1 MAISAET
8 RTQLIG
14 LSVAMLGQAPGAKRL
29 NEWVGDLND
38 EDKPK
43 TIVELAGHIAET
55 EAFTTTYPI
64 FQTSEEFADKFL
76 GGLLAGVSDAA
87 MKAAK
92 DIVLQQLNGGA
103 GRGEV
108 AHGVVVALMGI
119 AEAGSSHAAWADF
132 GDAATAFHN
141 KVAVAEHHTVER
153 TMAEPSAGALDGVDH
168 TEASREEAIARIDL
182 VRQDRT
188 ADAETDVKVGSA
200 DGTTLVNVNGGK
212 SVSIGL
218 EADGTEQSESVETV
232 RVFDIERDSDGTEQ
246 KSKFSHYDLR
256 TDFDGFVLDP
266 SGERVTIEGGG
277 LTLVADDGENPT
289 EIEGATQ
296 IKVVRPENATDLK
309 AEIPVTD
316 ASGDPIKSDDYPLHY
331 APMTGKFKW
340 GPKGEDSESDT
351 APTTLPTTVDS
362 SGDGVSMDRQTVNT
376 TMEVDVPGK
385 DPTVSIFSDAI
396 RRVELHDTSAVA
408 LIVNE
413 FRKADGKAMPGDL
426 ALAVNNYE
434 NGKVCIKGA
443 SSPENI
449 DLEVFGKSNSFRLAI
464 DGIKT
469 LDIDA
474 AGDLKKLDVTTFDNK
489 DKTPAYMASG
499 TLESITVGGA
509 GDVVMPGLAGMD
521 KLKTIDASGSMG
533 MVHFRSGE
541 VTEGVFAGV
550 ELKALETVMTG
561 SGNDRVELATSNA
574 DKLGKL
580 KAIHTMGGNDRV
592 VVEGM
597 HHTKNGIEILLG
609 DGDDHYHGTDSN
621 SQASEI
627 DGGAG
632 MDTLRLTNGKGSMYT
647 KDKKTMSVY
656 KNFEILDAGGGQGA
670 YDITGLG
677 VDSIRF
683 SASTAAKVT
692 LKNAVSAGMGFH
704 VESDTAGTDIGVT
717 VDYLAKAKEAPDFRE
732 ADDSSVN
739 SRDFTVDLVA
749 WGKATDK
756 SETMPGKGDAKT
768 SGKATVTLDL
778 QAGIKA
784 MIVNSNARKGGKATA
799 ADYENTVIVNSSG
812 LTKVKLNGGAMVNLS
827 GDGNLDAVRLV
838 DATANKAGATVDVGA
853 TNDATDAKNKLTMR
867 GGDGGDKFTGGVGMD
882 VLMGNKGD
890 DTLTGRAGDD
900 MLHGGDGKDTIDG
913 GDGDDEIRGGA
924 GEDKLTGGDGADEF
938 EFLMASD
945 SRLSGYVTKTGAEMG
960 AGMGMDTIADFVS
973 GTDVIV
979 LSKDLFGDV
988 RGDIRGVDENGLQ
1001 LLDWANWKTVDVDGD
1016 PGGAEENIE
1025 LIDGTPTE
1033 FKKAAGT
1040 QPAVE
1045 ADNGAMNLKDFIGDG
1060 KGLFE
1065 SSTVT
1070 STSDSVGGD
1079 LTEYSMAVIQQDSG
1093 QDGTVD
1099 DGDGLWLLFDFD
1111 GDGDFDHKEDMVI
1124 FLAGTFDFAGTD
1136 IMQSS

>member
-232 RVFDIERDSDGTEQ
+232 RVFDIERDSDGTKQE
-246 KSKFSHYDLR
+246 SKFSHYDLR

-266 SGERVTIEGGG
+266 SGDRVKITPSGLETVHGKDETQTPLGDGG
-277 LTLVADDGENPT
+277 D
-289 EIEGATQ
+289 IF
-296 IKVVRPENATDLK
+296 IKVVRPEGATNLK
-309 AEIPVTD
+309 AEIPVTNELGR
-316 ASGDPIKSDDYPLHY
+316 AIRHTDDYPLHY
-331 APMTGKFKW
+331 DPIEGNFEWGGYAGKLTGNAIPEK
-340 GPKGEDSESDT
+340 PADS
-351 APTTLPTTVDS
+351 ALPTTV
-362 SGDGVSMDRQTVNT
+362 GVSMDRVRKET
-376 TMEVDVPGK
+376 TMEVYVPGN

-426 ALAVNNYE
+426 ALAVNNYK

-449 DLEVFGKSNSFRLAI
+449 DLEVFGKPNSFRLAI

-474 AGDLKKLDVTTFDNK
+474 AGDLKELEVTTFDDK

-533 MVHFRSGE
+533 MVHFRSHNGE
-541 VTEGVFAGV
+541 SGAKAAFV

-597 HHTKNGIEILLG
+597 HHTKNGIEVLLG
-609 DGDDHYHGTDSN
+609 DGDDHYHGTASN
-621 SQASEI
+621 SQESEI

-632 MDTLRLTNGKGSMYT
+632 MDTLRLTDGKGSTYT

-656 KNFEILDAGGGQGA
+656 KNFEILDAGGGKGA

-683 SASTAAKVT
+683 SAGTADKVI
-692 LKNAVSAGMGFH
+692 LKNAVSVGMGFH
-704 VESDTAGTDIGVT
+704 VESGKAGTGIT
-717 VDYLAKAKEAPDFRE
+717 AEVDYQVAKAKEAPDFRE
-732 ADDSSVN
+732 ANDSSVN
-739 SRDFTVDLVA
+739 SRDFTLDLVA
-749 WGKATDK
+749 RGGATDK
-756 SETMPGKGDAKT
+756 SKTATAAGKY
-768 SGKATVTLDL
+768 SGEATVNLDL
-778 QAGIKA
+778 QAGIVA
-784 MIVNSNARKGGKATA
+784 MIVNSDARKGGKATA
-799 ADYENTVIVNSSG
+799 AGYTNTVIVTSSG
-812 LTKVKLNGGAMVNLS
+812 LEKVKLNGGAMVDLS
-827 GDGNLDAVRLV
+827 GDLDAVRLV
-838 DATANKAGATVDVGA
+838 DATANKAGAIVDVGA
-853 TNDATDAKNKLTMR
+853 ANDATDAKNKLTMR
-867 GGDGGDKFTGGVGMD
+867 GGDGDDDFTGGVGMD

-900 MLHGGDGKDTIDG
+900 MLHGGDGEDTIVG

-924 GEDKLTGGDGADEF
+924 GEDKLTGGGGADEF
-938 EFLMASD
+938 EFLVASD
-945 SRLSGYVTKTGAEMG
+945 SRLSGYNAKTNAAE
-960 AGMGMDTIADFVS
+960 GMDTITDFVS
-973 GTDVIV
+973 GTDMIV
-979 LSKDLFGDV
+979 LSEDLYDKV
-988 RGDIRGVDENGLQ
+988 RGDIRGTD
-1001 LLDWANWKTVDVDGD
+1001 DWGNWKSVDTDGA
-1016 PGGAEENIE
+1016 GSGTERTSITSIN
-1025 LIDGTPTE
+1025 GTPTGY
-1033 FKKAAGT
+1033 KAGEDT
-1040 QPAVE
+1040 
-1045 ADNGAMNLKDFIGDG
+1045 DNGAMNLKDFIGDG

-1065 SSTVT
+1065 SRGEDDSD
-1070 STSDSVGGD
+1070 SDSVGAD
-1079 LTEYSMAVIQQDSG
+1079 LTEYSIALITQEGAGVEN
-1093 QDGTVD
+1093 
-1099 DGDGLWLLFDFD
+1099 GLWVLFDVD
-1111 GDGDFDHKEDMVI
+1111 EDGDFDHKEDMVI
-1124 FLAGTFDFAGTD
+1124 FLAGATDLAGTD
-1136 IMQSS
+1136 IIEAS